1 MISLIILY
9 TANSFFSK
17 NVDISFILLF
27 KAFMKTVLTSV
38 QKNYEVLLNELILVN
53 YNDQFVSGVDKWT
66 AHTNQY
72 LK

>member
-1 MISLIILY
+1 
-9 TANSFFSK
+9 
-17 NVDISFILLF
+17 
-27 KAFMKTVLTSV
+27 MKTVLTSV